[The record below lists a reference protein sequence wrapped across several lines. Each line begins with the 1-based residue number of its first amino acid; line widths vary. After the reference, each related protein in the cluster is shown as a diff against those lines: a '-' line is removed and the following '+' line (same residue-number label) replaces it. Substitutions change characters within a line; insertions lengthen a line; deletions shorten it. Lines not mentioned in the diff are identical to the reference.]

1 MTDYTELHPGQAA
14 LLVIDM
20 QTDFVDGAMPVPG
33 TAGVIPAVASAID
46 AFRRV
51 GRPIVHVIRYYQPG
65 GSDVDMVRRSLIE
78 SGAQIAAPGTPGSS
92 IPVALTGGREI
103 RLDAARL
110 IGGRFQDVGPGE
122 VVMYKPRWSA
132 FHRTP
137 LHDWLTAA
145 DVDSV
150 VVAGCNL
157 PNCPRAT
164 LFDASSRD
172 LRTGLVVDAVSGA
185 TPERLGDLARI
196 GVNLLTTDQ
205 LGRALAGG

>member
-1 MTDYTELHPGQAA
+1 VTDYTELHPGQAA

-172 LRTGLVVDAVSGA
+172 YRTGLVVDAVSGA

>member
-110 IGGRFQDVGPGE
+110 IGGRFQDVGPSE